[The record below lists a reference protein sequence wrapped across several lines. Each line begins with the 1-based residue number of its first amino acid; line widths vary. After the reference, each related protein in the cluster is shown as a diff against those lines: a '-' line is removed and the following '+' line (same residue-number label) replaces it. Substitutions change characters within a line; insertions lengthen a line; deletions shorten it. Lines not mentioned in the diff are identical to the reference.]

1 MPKVTVLLPTL
12 QSGRHLAQ
20 TLESIRAQTFQ
31 DYELL
36 VVDDGST
43 DQTLSLLGAAADPR
57 LRVIQGKRTGLA
69 DALNLGIASA
79 LGEYVARID
88 GDDRMVPERLE
99 KQARYMDAHPETV
112 ICGGW
117 QQYFGLST
125 FLHAPPSSDAQCRAN
140 LLFRCDLC
148 HSTLMLRKSV
158 FIEHQ
163 LWYDS
168 RFAAEDFQLWTR
180 VQDYGKIANLP
191 EILGYY
197 REDGRSITSSK
208 KQRLIREN
216 GEIVA
221 ATLERALQIH
231 LTPRQRLYFAG
242 WINPFYQRSVSRK
255 ERAAAWAD
263 LQSLFR
269 NILCRN
275 RSVNY
280 YQEEALRAALRA
292 EWLSL
297 RYNLPFVLPAEP
309 ATEELLF
316 QKKSPPGVFR
326 EKLRSFCR
334 NYKGIYR
341 KYKKLCMVLHRP
353 ANAQQAEKER
363 ET

>member
-1 MPKVTVLLPTL
+1 MLDRWGAFYIMTGFVIW
-12 QSGRHLAQ
+12 G
-20 TLESIRAQTFQ
+20 IR
-31 DYELL
+31 
-36 VVDDGST
+36 
-43 DQTLSLLGAAADPR
+43 
-57 LRVIQGKRTGLA
+57 
-69 DALNLGIASA
+69 
-79 LGEYVARID
+79 
-88 GDDRMVPERLE
+88 
-99 KQARYMDAHPETV
+99 
-112 ICGGW
+112 
-117 QQYFGLST
+117 
-125 FLHAPPSSDAQCRAN
+125 
-140 LLFRCDLC
+140 
-148 HSTLMLRKSV
+148 LRKSV

-280 YQEEALRAALRA
+280 YQEEALCAALRA